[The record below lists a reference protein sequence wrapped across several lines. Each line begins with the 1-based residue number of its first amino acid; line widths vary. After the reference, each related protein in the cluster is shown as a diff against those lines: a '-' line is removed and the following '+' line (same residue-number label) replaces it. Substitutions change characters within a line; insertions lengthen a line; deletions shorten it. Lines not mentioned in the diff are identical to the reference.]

1 MKYLK
6 LFENFQ
12 ERKFDQLLLKLET
25 YNLDKNDF
33 AIFGSAPLVAKGM
46 LEDVNDLDIIVRPS
60 AWKAYFKSSSVGV
73 FRNEDIEFFDNWSPF
88 DIDDLIDNQSF
99 EYNGFKFVNIDY
111 VYQYKQSMGRD
122 EDRNIWN
129 K

>member
-1 MKYLK
+1 MKYFK

-12 ERKFDQLLLKLET
+12 GRKFDQLLTFLTIKLET
-25 YNLDKNDF
+25 YNLNKNDF
-33 AIFGSAPLVAKGM
+33 AIFGSAPLVAKGL

-60 AWKAYFKSSSVGV
+60 AWTFETVGE
-73 FRNEDIEFFDNWSPF
+73 FRDEDIEFFDNWPPF

-122 EDRNIWN
+122 KDKDIWN

>member
-12 ERKFDQLLLKLET
+12 GRKFDQLLTFLTIKLET
-25 YNLDKNDF
+25 YNLNKNDF
-33 AIFGSAPLVAKGM
+33 AIFGSAPLVAKGL

-60 AWKAYFKSSSVGV
+60 AWTFETVGE
-73 FRNEDIEFFDNWSPF
+73 FRDEDIEFFDNWPPF

-122 EDRNIWN
+122 KDKDIWN

>member
-12 ERKFDQLLLKLET
+12 EKKFDQLLLKLET
-25 YNLDKNDF
+25 YNLNKNDF
-33 AIFGSAPLVAKGM
+33 AIFGSAPLVAKGL

-60 AWKAYFKSSSVGV
+60 AWDFDSVGE
-73 FRNEDIEFFDNWSPF
+73 FRDLDLEFFDNWSPF
-88 DIDDLIDNQSF
+88 DIDDLIDNQTF

-122 EDRNIWN
+122 KDKNVWN

>member
-6 LFENFQ
+6 LFENFK
-12 ERKFDQLLLKLET
+12 ENKFDKLLLKLET

-33 AIFGSAPLVAKGM
+33 AIFGSAPLVAKGL

-60 AWKAYFKSSSVGV
+60 AWTFGSVGE
-73 FRNEDIEFFDNWSPF
+73 FRDEDIEFFDNWSPF

-122 EDRNIWN
+122 KDKDIWN

>member
-12 ERKFDQLLLKLET
+12 VRKFEQLLIKLET

-46 LEDVNDLDIIVRPS
+46 WKDVNDLDVIVRPS
-60 AWKAYFKSSSVGV
+60 AWTFGSVGK
-73 FRNEDIEFFDNWSPF
+73 FIDGDIEFFDNWAPF
-88 DIDDLIDNQSF
+88 DIDDLIDNHTF
-99 EYNGFKFVNIDY
+99 EYSGFKFVDTDY
-111 VYQYKQSMGRD
+111 VYQYKQSMRRD
-122 EDRNIWN
+122 KDKDIWD

>member
-6 LFENFQ
+6 LFENYQ
-12 ERKFDQLLLKLET
+12 EKKFDQLLLKLET
-25 YNLDKNDF
+25 YNLSKSDF
-33 AIFGSAPLVAKGM
+33 AIFGSAPLVAKGL
-46 LEDVNDLDIIVRPS
+46 LEDVNDLDIIVRPL
-60 AWKAYFKSSSVGV
+60 AWTFQSVGE
-73 FRNEDIEFFDNWSPF
+73 FRDGDIEFFDNWSPF
-88 DIDDLIDNQSF
+88 DVDDLIDNQSF

-122 EDRNIWN
+122 KDRNIWN

>member
-6 LFENFQ
+6 LFENFR

-33 AIFGSAPLVAKGM
+33 AIFGSAPLVAKGL

-60 AWKAYFKSSSVGV
+60 AWTFETVGE
-73 FRNEDIEFFDNWSPF
+73 FRDEDIEFFDNWSPF
-88 DIDDLIDNQSF
+88 DIDDLIDNKSF

-111 VYQYKQSMGRD
+111 DYQYKQSMGRD
-122 EDRNIWN
+122 KDKDIWN
-129 K
+129 KKTSL